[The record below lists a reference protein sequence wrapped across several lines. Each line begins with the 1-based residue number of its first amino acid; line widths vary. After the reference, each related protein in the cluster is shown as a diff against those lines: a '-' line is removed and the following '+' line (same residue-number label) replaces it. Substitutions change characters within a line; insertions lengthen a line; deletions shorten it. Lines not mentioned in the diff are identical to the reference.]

1 MSELQI
7 SLLGIGIAV
16 VLAMYAYNAWQ
27 HRQYRRKFGAAFK
40 PEREDALYQSS
51 PEKSVTD
58 DSAPDTP
65 ATEASIGELLA
76 EPAGN
81 TLAET
86 MEQVSSGEALPGE
99 TQPRESQRTHAV
111 DGVCMLLDEATDY
124 IAVLSLKFPAGAQ
137 ALGPLWQQR
146 FDFGKNVHACGLNM
160 MSGAWEKVIAESPLS
175 YSAFK
180 LSLQL
185 ADRTGAV
192 SEGRLGDFRDLARNI
207 AKQLGAE
214 VELPDVAAA
223 SARAQELDV
232 FCAEV
237 DQMIG
242 LNILPS
248 GERQLSGADVARVAA
263 LHGFSLQADGA
274 FHLLDESGHTRFS
287 LANYDNSPF
296 QHHTLNQMRITGLTS
311 LLDVPRVEQPAHCFD
326 EMALLTRQ
334 VAMDLHAAVVD
345 DHRVALGE
353 ASIAKIREQ
362 VAAIESRMLSG
373 KITPGSAQA
382 RRLFS

>member
-7 SLLGIGIAV
+7 SLLVIGIVV
-16 VLAMYAYNAWQ
+16 VLALYGYSVWQ
-27 HRQYRRKFGAAFK
+27 QRQYRRRFGATFK
-40 PEREDALYQSS
+40 PEREDALYQAS
-51 PEKSVTD
+51 PER
-58 DSAPDTP
+58 P
-65 ATEASIGELLA
+65 ATEAAATEAPKDELLA
-76 EPAGN
+76 DTEANPPVVTTEP
-81 TLAET
+81 TLVT
-86 MEQVSSGEALPGE
+86 EAPPVE
-99 TQPRESQRTHAV
+99 PQRIHAV
-111 DGVCMLLDEATDY
+111 DGICTQLDEATDY
-124 IAVLSLKFPAGAQ
+124 IAVLSLKSPAGAH
-137 ALGPLWQQR
+137 ALDPLWQQR
-146 FDFGKNVHACGLNM
+146 FDFGKNVHACGLNAA
-160 MSGAWEKVIAESPLS
+160 SGAWEKVIAESPLS

-185 ADRTGAV
+185 ADRSGAV
-192 SEGRLGDFRDLARNI
+192 SEGRLADFRELARNI
-207 AKQLGAE
+207 ATQLGAE

-223 SARAQELDV
+223 SARAQELDG

-248 GERQLSGADVARVAA
+248 GERQLSGAEVARVAK
-263 LHGFSLQADGA
+263 LHGFTLQADGA
-274 FHLLDESGHTRFS
+274 FHLLDESGLTRFS
-287 LANYDNSPF
+287 LANYDNTPF
-296 QHHTLNQMRITGLTS
+296 QHHTLNQMRINGLTS

-334 VAMDLHAAVVD
+334 LAMDLHAAVVD

-373 KITPGSAQA
+373 KIIPGSAQA